1 MTIQAFAFSLEC
13 MLIMLIRKSVI
24 FFQVTDKGEVDG
36 EEDAFRNFSEIARNN
51 QASTVKAES
60 RNPDER

>member
-1 MTIQAFAFSLEC
+1 MYAFRLEAPWLEGC
-13 MLIMLIRKSVI
+13 YVKISYL
-24 FFQVTDKGEVDG
+24 FQVTDKGEVDG

-51 QASTVKAES
+51 QASTVKAQS

>member
-1 MTIQAFAFSLEC
+1 
-13 MLIMLIRKSVI
+13 MLIRNSVI

-51 QASTVKAES
+51 QASTVKAQS

>member
-1 MTIQAFAFSLEC
+1 M
-13 MLIMLIRKSVI
+13 RKFPI
-24 FFQVTDKGEVDG
+24 LFQVTDKGEVDG

-51 QASTVKAES
+51 QASAVKAHW

>member
-1 MTIQAFAFSLEC
+1 MKISYL
-13 MLIMLIRKSVI
+13 
-24 FFQVTDKGEVDG
+24 FQVTDKGEVDG

-51 QASTVKAES
+51 QASKVKAES